1 MTSLTP
7 KLGSWA
13 LQKPGAFAKDDT
25 LLPTSALVAAK
36 RIAPP
41 VSRAGGG
48 PVDTMIER

>member
-36 RIAPP
+36 RIAPLGRGL
-41 VSRAGGG
+41 V
-48 PVDTMIER
+48 VDRWTR